1 VFLLLLL
8 LFCFVVVLFVGLVRA
23 AGVWHAV
30 TQCPFSAGLVL
41 AIVDRNTISSSPVLA
56 GQEDALFRE
65 GTGSPERP

>member
-1 VFLLLLL
+1 M
-8 LFCFVVVLFVGLVRA
+8 RA

-30 TQCPFSAGLVL
+30 TQCPFGAGLVL